1 MIQSSSQPHALL
13 GWMESLADS
22 TRLRLLRLLE
32 RQELGVVEL
41 CEVLQMPQS
50 TVSRHLKL
58 LSDRGWISNRRE
70 GTNNLYRM
78 TLDELTAA
86 ARRFWVLARE
96 QTADWPAV
104 EQDRLRL
111 GRVLLDRERDAQS
124 FFANAATEWDG
135 IRGSLYGNLFQQTAL
150 LTLLPSHWVVADL
163 GCGTGAV
170 TADLARH
177 VKQVIGVDQ
186 SPAMLKAARKR
197 THGLANVDLRKGSL
211 EKLPIESASC
221 DAVLL
226 VLVLTY
232 VVSIE
237 AALHEAARILKP
249 GGKLVVVD
257 LLRHDREDFRRRMG
271 QSSLGFELVQFNTLA
286 SAASLTP
293 VRCEPIDPEPTA
305 KGPALMLGVAV
316 RPTGMPAK
324 PTIHRADQQ
333 EPRA

>member
-1 MIQSSSQPHALL
+1 MIQSPAQPHALL

-124 FFANAATEWDG
+124 FFANAAAEWDG

-150 LTLLPSHWVVADL
+150 LALLPSNWVVADL

-170 TADLARH
+170 AADLARH

-211 EKLPIESASC
+211 DKLPIESASC
-221 DAVLL
+221 DAALL

-237 AALHEAARILKP
+237 AALQEAARILKP
-249 GGKLVVVD
+249 GGRLVVVD

-271 QSSLGFELVQFNTLA
+271 QSSLGFEIAQFNTLV
-286 SAASLTP
+286 SAAGLTP
-293 VRCEPIDPEPTA
+293 LRCEPIDPEPLA
-305 KGPALMLGVAV
+305 KGPALMLGVAA
-316 RPTGMPAK
+316 RPTGMSAK
-324 PTIHRADQQ
+324 PTIHRADHQ